1 LPNGIKQ
8 RRIRHNNHPYS
19 AQSNGLEILKQTS
32 HTVSIALNYGALSEY
47 DDPLQMKE
55 EDKVVFE
62 YTPDPSKGDLFVCDI
77 NVSP

>member
-8 RRIRHNNHPYS
+8 RRIRHNKDFFNRSYS
-19 AQSNGLEILKQTS
+19 AQSNGLDILKQTS

-62 YTPDPSKGDLFVCDI
+62 YTPDPSKGSNI
-77 NVSP
+77 